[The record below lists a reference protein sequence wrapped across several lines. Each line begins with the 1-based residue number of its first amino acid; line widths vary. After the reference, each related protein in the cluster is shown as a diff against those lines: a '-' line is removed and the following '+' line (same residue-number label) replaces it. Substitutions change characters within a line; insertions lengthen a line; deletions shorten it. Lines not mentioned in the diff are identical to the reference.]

1 MRTRAARLVAISLGW
16 AVLVGMHAAS
26 MVALSAAPAHAVD
39 PMSYLGKPP
48 LGLPAVPVP
57 ADNPLTK
64 AKVELGRALYFDPR
78 VLSVDGSVACASCHS
93 PGLGWS
99 NGAPVAVG
107 VMGQKGGR
115 SAPVI
120 YNTAY
125 ESLLFWDGRSNSL
138 EDQAAGPIQN
148 PIEMGQGQGNLPKVA
163 KRLNAIPS
171 YRAMFVK
178 VFKDPATPQNITRAI
193 ASYERTI
200 LSGNAPIDRFQA
212 GDTKALSEQ
221 AQRGWELFKGKA
233 NCTTCHVGFNF
244 ADGDFHN
251 LGVGMNKK
259 KPDLGRHEVTKKA
272 EDKGKFRT
280 MTLRE
285 ITESAPYMHDGSIAT
300 LEEVVE
306 LYDRGGDKNPNLD
319 QQIVALHLSNAE
331 KADLVAFLKEG
342 LKGEQLTIV
351 FPELPK

>member
-1 MRTRAARLVAISLGW
+1 LIGTQ
-16 AVLVGMHAAS
+16 AAS
-26 MVALSAAPAHAVD
+26 IVALSVAPALAVD
-39 PMSYLGKPP
+39 PMTYIGKPP

-57 ADNPLTK
+57 AGNPLTK
-64 AKVELGRALYFDPR
+64 PKAELGRALYFDPR
-78 VLSVDGSVACASCHS
+78 LLSIDGSVACASCHS

-125 ESLLFWDGRSNSL
+125 EDLLFWDGRSNSL

-148 PIEMGQGQGNLPKVA
+148 PIEMGQGEGNLPIVA
-163 KRLNAIPS
+163 KRLNALPS
-171 YRAMFVK
+171 YRAWFMK
-178 VFKDPATPQNITRAI
+178 VFNEPATPKNITQAI

-212 GDTKALSEQ
+212 GDEKALSAQ

-251 LGVGMNKK
+251 LGVGMNRK
-259 KPDLGRHEVTKKA
+259 KPDLGRYDVTKKDD
-272 EDKGKFRT
+272 DKGKFRT
-280 MTLRE
+280 MTIRE
-285 ITESAPYMHDGSIAT
+285 ITESGPYMHDGSVAT

-319 QQIVALHLSNAE
+319 KQIVPLHLTKAE
-331 KADLVAFLKEG
+331 KADLVALLKEG
-342 LKGEQLTIV
+342 FKGEELTIV

>member
-1 MRTRAARLVAISLGW
+1 MRTRAARLVAISLSW
-16 AVLVGMHAAS
+16 AALVAMQAAS
-26 MVALSAAPAHAVD
+26 ILALSVAPAQAVD

-64 AKVELGRALYFDPR
+64 EKVELGRALYFDPR

-107 VMGQKGGR
+107 IMGRKGGR

-125 ESLLFWDGRSNSL
+125 EGLLFWDGRSDSL
-138 EDQAAGPIQN
+138 ENQAAGPIQN
-148 PIEMGQGQGNLPKVA
+148 PIEMGQGEGNLPKVA

-171 YRAMFVK
+171 YRNWFMK
-178 VFKDPATPQNITRAI
+178 VFNEPATPKNMTQAI

-212 GDTKALSEQ
+212 GDTKALSAR
-221 AQRGWELFKGKA
+221 AQRGWEIFKGKA
-233 NCTTCHVGFNF
+233 NCTTCHVGFN
-244 ADGDFHN
+244 
-251 LGVGMNKK
+251 
-259 KPDLGRHEVTKKA
+259 
-272 EDKGKFRT
+272 
-280 MTLRE
+280 
-285 ITESAPYMHDGSIAT
+285 
-300 LEEVVE
+300 
-306 LYDRGGDKNPNLD
+306 
-319 QQIVALHLSNAE
+319 
-331 KADLVAFLKEG
+331 
-342 LKGEQLTIV
+342 
-351 FPELPK
+351 

>member
-1 MRTRAARLVAISLGW
+1 MRRTAARLVLISLSW
-16 AVLVGMHAAS
+16 AVLIGTQAAS
-26 MVALSAAPAHAVD
+26 IVALSVAPALAVD
-39 PMSYLGKPP
+39 PMTYLGKPP

-57 ADNPLTK
+57 ADNPLTRQ
-64 AKVELGRALYFDPR
+64 KVELGRDLYFDPR
-78 VLSVDGSVACASCHS
+78 LSIDGSVSCASCHS

-99 NGAPVAVG
+99 NGLPVAVG
-107 VMGQKGGR
+107 FMGQKGGR

-125 ESLLFWDGRSNSL
+125 EDLLFWDGRANSL
-138 EDQAAGPIQN
+138 ENQAAGPIEN
-148 PIEMGQGQGNLPKVA
+148 PIEMGHGEGNLPKVA

-171 YRAMFVK
+171 YRALFEK
-178 VFKDPATPQNITRAI
+178 AFKEPATPKNITQAI

-200 LSGNAPIDRFQA
+200 LSGNAPIDRYQA
-212 GDTKALSEQ
+212 GDKSALSAQ
-221 AQRGWELFKGKA
+221 AQRGFEVFKGKA

-251 LGVGMNKK
+251 LGVGMSKP
-259 KPDLGRHEVTKKA
+259 KPDLGRYDQTKKD

-280 MTLRE
+280 MTIRE
-285 ITESAPYMHDGSIAT
+285 ITESGPYMHDGSIAT

-306 LYDRGGDKNPNLD
+306 FYDKGGEKNANLD
-319 QQIVALHLSNAE
+319 KQVVPLNLTKEE
-331 KADLVAFLKEG
+331 KAELAAFLKEG
-342 LKGEQLTIV
+342 FKGEELTIA